1 MMQSKL
7 IVPADWQVLNE
18 SERRRFFAEEYGEPD
33 SGSNIIAVAKP
44 KAAQEG
50 VFALLTT
57 LPVGYVDAAGGHIDV
72 AAVKAK
78 AEEDLLILNQE
89 NGLEGA
95 EEVRFKKFAP
105 PPSYDSA
112 HHAVTYGIELGFGRE
127 PALNLYRIQ
136 LVRDGALVLTVVGR
150 PSDRLSIQGFGIEA
164 SQEKR
169 YEAFNPNTDRRS
181 ESSLTNLLMMNRFV

>member
-7 IVPADWQVLNE
+7 IVPADWQVLDE
-18 SERRRFFAEEYGEPD
+18 QARSRFFAEEYGEPD
-33 SGSNIIAVAKP
+33 SGAHIIAVAKP
-44 KAAQEG
+44 QAGEEG

-57 LPVGYVDAAGGHIDV
+57 LPVGYVDAAGGHIDF

-89 NGLEGA
+89 NGLQGA
-95 EEVRFKKFAP
+95 EEVRLKKFAP

-112 HHAVTYGIELGFGRE
+112 KHAVTYGIELSFGRV

-136 LVRDGALVLTVVGR
+136 LVRDGALVLTVVGK
-150 PSDRLSIQGFGIEA
+150 PGDRLSLQGFDIEVA
-164 SQEKR
+164 ADKR
-169 YEAFNPNTDRRS
+169 YETFNPNTDRRS

>member
-112 HHAVTYGIELGFGRE
+112 HHAVTYGIELGFGRV